1 MLNCM
6 IQFVS
11 TIQGIP
17 DRVINALIFS
27 FNAESFATAAAADYD
42 HTRTTFGK
50 IEEGLVAVG
59 GRNGGRD
66 SREVE
71 LFSNGRWRRMKSDF
85 ERWMYLYS
93 TATIKNKLYLFGTFI
108 TI

>member
-42 HTRTTFGK
+42 HMLTTFGK
-50 IEEGLVAVG
+50 IEEGLVAVSDAYG
-59 GRNGGRD
+59 G
-66 SREVE
+66 REVE
-71 LFSNGRWRRMKSDF
+71 LFSNGRWRRMESDF
-85 ERWMYLYS
+85 ERQIYYYS